1 MKIAFVIG
9 NGHSRTVFDV
19 TSLKDHGV
27 TYGCN
32 LLIKDMQLDNTVAC
46 DRNMLIRLISEGYD
60 KVTNLW
66 TRPRWRKVLGS
77 GTFNDLPKPVEEP
90 LERDDQEIHW
100 GSGTHAVN
108 LAATQGADVVVM
120 LGFDLWQRQ
129 DGLDNIYQDDPMYG
143 KKTIDPTT
151 WIYQLS
157 KVFDK
162 FPDTSFV
169 QIQPKSWSEPENW
182 ANHENYSRD
191 DYGGLRSWIKEL

>member
-9 NGHSRTVFDV
+9 NGHSRTVFDMS
-19 TSLKDHGV
+19 SLRDHGV

-46 DRNMLIRLISEGYD
+46 DRIMLIRLISEGYD

-129 DGLDNIYQDDPMYG
+129 DGLDNIYQDDFMYG
-143 KKTIDPTT
+143 KKTIDPSI
-151 WIYQLS
+151 WIHQLAS
-157 KVFDK
+157 VFAK
-162 FPDTSFV
+162 FPDTGFV
-169 QIQPKSWSEPENW
+169 QIQPKSWRDPESW
-182 ANHENYSRD
+182 TSYENYSRD
-191 DYGGLRSWIKEL
+191 DYKGLKEWIKEL